1 MASQEDLQQ
10 RYEEAKAELMK
21 IPGVLGVGY
30 GIKEKNGELT
40 SESALR
46 VYVGE
51 KKAPAELPKEQM
63 IPVEVNGLLTDVL
76 KIESSKPLAAC
87 QDLALTDKAIGGITI
102 SNLKSMKAALLSN
115 APSTSATDR
124 FGTLGCVVI
133 INSET
138 SKDHFALLTNRHVLV
153 DNGGSV
159 GDPVYV
165 LQLRVGGGGKLEV
178 VKKPSTPGST
188 STIQKFE
195 DFNTKEIAKIT
206 NLGTESNEPFTFA
219 SDPPL
224 PPNTAKPLFFLDCA
238 IAKIKTDFSSWCDTN
253 KGVDVENTIKSL
265 SINGDNSLEK
275 MGRVKVGDHGKKVF
289 KVGRSSGKTVGVI
302 VETAG
307 ILGTPT
313 NITHHN
319 IIIIKATD
327 PNCDNVVRFSEEGD
341 SGSVIV
347 TEQREIV
354 GLLFGDNSI
363 DPTTGLPRPIADLKA
378 HACHIGPVCDFL
390 GVTPLTKQKNTVASL
405 SPLPER
411 SLAISFDQP
420 MRGPLRDRLSVT
432 ARGTEFFELLEKHRP
447 ELVHL
452 INHVRP
458 VLVTWHRSKGAE
470 YLSHFINSY
479 RDPDYVVPPQIEDVT
494 IKTSL
499 ARMVEALKAHGS
511 PDLIKT
517 IDRYQDEVF
526 RLADRGVQKT
536 EDLFAYLTGTA
547 DA

>member
-1 MASQEDLQQ
+1 MASQEDLQK

-21 IPGVLGVGY
+21 IPGVLWVGY
-30 GIKEKNGELT
+30 GTKERNGKLT

-51 KKAPAELPKEQM
+51 KKAITDLAKEQI
-63 IPVEVNGLLTDVL
+63 IPVQVNGLITDVL
-76 KIESSKPLAAC
+76 KIETSQPLASC
-87 QDLALTDKAIGGITI
+87 QDLSLTEKAIGGITI
-102 SNLKSMKAALLSN
+102 SNLKSMKQALASG
-115 APSTSATDR
+115 APSTSSSDR

-138 SKDHFALLTNRHVLV
+138 SKDRFALLTNRHVLIE
-153 DNGGSV
+153 NGGNV
-159 GDPVYV
+159 KDPVYL
-165 LQLRVGGGGKLEV
+165 LQLRVGTGGKLEV
-178 VKKPSTPGST
+178 VKKPTTPGST

-195 DFNTKEIAKIT
+195 DFNTKEVATIT
-206 NLGTESNEPFTFA
+206 NLGTESNEPFTYP
-219 SDPPL
+219 SDPPTPGQ
-224 PPNTAKPLFFLDCA
+224 PPPLFFLDCA

-253 KGVDVENTIKSL
+253 KGVDVENNIKGL
-265 SINGDNSLEK
+265 NIGGNNALERMGRIRIGDNL
-275 MGRVKVGDHGKKVF
+275 KKVF
-289 KVGRSSGKTVGVI
+289 KVGRSSGRTVGEI
-302 VETAG
+302 VDPLGA
-307 ILGTPT
+307 LGTPG

-319 IIIIKATD
+319 IIIIRATE

-347 TEQREIV
+347 TEQREVV

-363 DPTTGLPRPIADLKA
+363 DQNGNPRPIADLRA
-378 HACHIGPVCDFL
+378 HASHIGPVCAFL
-390 GVTPLTKQKNTVASL
+390 DVTPLTTQKNTVASL

-411 SLAISFDQP
+411 SPAISFDQP
-420 MRGPLRDRLSVT
+420 MSGPLRDRLSVS
-432 ARGTEFFELLEKHRP
+432 ARGVEFFELLEKHRP

-479 RDPDYVVPPQIEDVT
+479 RDPDYLIPPQIED
-494 IKTSL
+494 IPLKMSL
-499 ARMVEALKAHGS
+499 ARMVEALRAHGS
-511 PDLIKT
+511 PDLIQT
-517 IDRYQDEVF
+517 INRYHDEVF
-526 RLADRGVQKT
+526 ALADRVQKT
-536 EDLFAYLTGTA
+536 EDLFTYLTGTV